1 MNILCLPGSSV
12 SFNQLRPELEMY
24 AGFMDRGHDVTVV
37 IEPDS
42 VYMPRLTEL
51 GMNVLH
57 CYPTRKICP
66 SSIRALRTEMRTRHY
81 DIVYAS
87 ASKTIPNAAFAA
99 IGFPARLVTYRGT
112 TGGAYWYDPTN
123 YLTVFNPRTDGIV
136 CVSEAVR
143 QYLAP
148 RLVKTGIRLA
158 AIHKGHDLAWYQ
170 KPPVDLAEFGITKN
184 DFPVVCVTNAR
195 PHKGLRYLLEAASAL
210 SDIANLHLLLV
221 GKDIQAEP
229 CLDLIAKS
237 GMAERIHL
245 TGFRHDAPEIIAACK
260 VLVLPSV
267 RDGFPRVVL
276 EAMGYGVPAIVT
288 DSGGCAEVVDD
299 GINGCVIPIR
309 DAGAIARSIRKL
321 HENPASIR
329 LLSAACCQKIEGDM
343 TVRVTVD
350 KYLAFFGELLE
361 RR

>member
-24 AGFMDRGHDVTVV
+24 AGFMDRGHDVTIV

-42 VYMPRLTEL
+42 VCLPRIAEL
-51 GMNVLH
+51 GMKVLH

-66 SSIRALRTEMRTRHY
+66 SSIRALRTEMSTTHY

-87 ASKTIPNAAFAA
+87 ASKTIPNAACAA
-99 IGFPARLVTYRGT
+99 LGFPARLVTYRGT

-143 QYLAP
+143 RYLAP
-148 RLVKTGIRLA
+148 RVANTGIRLA
-158 AIHKGHDLAWYQ
+158 AIHKGHDIAWYR
-170 KPPVDLAEFGITKN
+170 KPPADLAEFGITGN
-184 DFPVVCVTNAR
+184 DFPIVCVTNAR

-210 SDIANLHLLLV
+210 NDIANLHLLLV
-221 GKDIQAEP
+221 GKDIQTVP
-229 CLDLIAKS
+229 YLDLIAKS
-237 GMAERIHL
+237 GMAERIHV

-260 VLVLPSV
+260 ALVLPSV
-267 RDGFPRVVL
+267 RDGFPRVIL
-276 EAMGYGVPAIVT
+276 EAMGYGIPAIVT
-288 DSGGCAEVVDD
+288 DSGGCAEIVDD
-299 GINGCVIPIR
+299 GINGHVIPIR
-309 DAGAIARSIRKL
+309 DAGAIARSIRRL

-329 LLSAACCQKIEGDM
+329 LMSAACRRTIAGDM
-343 TVRVTVD
+343 SVRVTVD

-361 RR
+361 HR